1 VLSKACGKD
10 EARRA
15 DLRVF
20 EEKEEMD
27 WSQVSVGAIVGSV
40 GTWFLGLLKTGFEH
54 LLEQRKQRAVEQRA
68 IRAEQ
73 REEARKETERK
84 RAEADRVTQDEATLL
99 MYKTQLKGSTDLPT
113 AANVVR
119 DIHSF
124 FIKRP
129 HYLNPAS
136 RAFLEKYPDNF
147 HDQVCYASERFG
159 PAALDELKR
168 AVESLQVRPNA
179 ES

>member
-1 VLSKACGKD
+1 
-10 EARRA
+10 
-15 DLRVF
+15 
-20 EEKEEMD
+20 MD
-27 WSQVSVGAIVGSV
+27 WSQVSVGAIAGGVGY
-40 GTWFLGLLKTGFEH
+40 WLLGVLKTWFEH
-54 LLEQRKQRAVEQRA
+54 LLEQRKQQAAEERM

-84 RAEADRVTQDEATLL
+84 QAEADRVKQDQATLL

-113 AANVVR
+113 AASVVR

-129 HYLNPAS
+129 HYLNPTN

-147 HDQVCYASERFG
+147 HDRVCFAPGQFD

-168 AVESLQVRPNA
+168 AVESLQIRPNPK
-179 ES
+179 S